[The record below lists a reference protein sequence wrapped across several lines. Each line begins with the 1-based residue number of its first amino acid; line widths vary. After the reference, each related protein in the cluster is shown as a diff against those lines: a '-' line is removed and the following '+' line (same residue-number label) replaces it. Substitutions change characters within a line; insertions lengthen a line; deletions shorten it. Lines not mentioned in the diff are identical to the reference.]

1 MSLYCISV
9 KTGLEEKFK
18 ENVLPLVNGNNCAF
32 QGFIH
37 ILRKRMRLKNGKEY
51 FDAFFPGYVFLE
63 TEECEASKLYVL
75 SGEKYFLRF
84 LPSNSSV
91 SPLVKGDLEIVSSI
105 LRFGSTVGIVPVKFD
120 AGDRV
125 IITDGPFKD
134 FSGNVIAVNRR
145 NKRLNI
151 QIDFMNGMRVVG
163 LCYEEV
169 QKQPAK

>member
-105 LRFGSTVGIVPVKFD
+105 LSFGSTVGIVPVKFD

-151 QIDFMNGMRVVG
+151 QIEFMMQNQRRSRFLQESVT
-163 LCYEEV
+163 L
-169 QKQPAK
+169 K

>member
-37 ILRKRMRLKNGKEY
+37 ILRKRMRLKNRKEY

-84 LPSNSSV
+84 YPQIVLSV
-91 SPLVKGDLEIVSSI
+91 LL
-105 LRFGSTVGIVPVKFD
+105 
-120 AGDRV
+120 
-125 IITDGPFKD
+125 
-134 FSGNVIAVNRR
+134 
-145 NKRLNI
+145 
-151 QIDFMNGMRVVG
+151 
-163 LCYEEV
+163 
-169 QKQPAK
+169 

>member
-75 SGEKYFLRF
+75 SREKYFLRF

-91 SPLVKGDLEIVSSI
+91 GPLVKGDLEIVSSI

-151 QIDFMNGMRVVG
+151 QIDFMMQNQRRSRFLQEAVT
-163 LCYEEV
+163 L
-169 QKQPAK
+169 K

>member
-9 KTGLEEKFK
+9 KNGLEEKFK
-18 ENVLPLVNGNNCAF
+18 ESILPLICGDECAF
-32 QGFIH
+32 EGFVH

-51 FDAFFPGYVFLE
+51 FDVFFPGYIFLE
-63 TEECEASKLYVL
+63 TEECEIARLLML
-75 SGEKYFLRF
+75 SVGKGFLRF
-84 LPSNSSV
+84 LPSNNSV
-91 SPLVKGDLEIVSSI
+91 SPLAKGDLEIVSSI

-120 AGDRV
+120 AGDKV

-151 QIDFMNGMRVVG
+151 QIDFMNGVRVVG

-169 QKQPAK
+169 QKQPSK

>member
-120 AGDRV
+120 EGDRV

-134 FSGNVIAVNRR
+134 FSGNVIAVKIGRAH
-145 NKRLNI
+145 
-151 QIDFMNGMRVVG
+151 V
-163 LCYEEV
+163 
-169 QKQPAK
+169 

>member
-9 KTGLEEKFK
+9 KTGQEEKFK

-105 LRFGSTVGIVPVKFD
+105 LSFGSTVGIVPVKFD
-120 AGDRV
+120 AGDREIGRAHV
-125 IITDGPFKD
+125 
-134 FSGNVIAVNRR
+134 
-145 NKRLNI
+145 
-151 QIDFMNGMRVVG
+151 
-163 LCYEEV
+163 
-169 QKQPAK
+169 

>member
-84 LPSNSSV
+84 LPSNSFV

-151 QIDFMNGMRVVG
+151 QIDFMNGVRVVG

>member
-51 FDAFFPGYVFLE
+51 LDAFFPGYVFL
-63 TEECEASKLYVL
+63 
-75 SGEKYFLRF
+75 

-105 LRFGSTVGIVPVKFD
+105 LSFGSTVGIVPVNFD

-151 QIDFMNGMRVVG
+151 QIDFMMQNQRRSRFLQEAVT
-163 LCYEEV
+163 L
-169 QKQPAK
+169 K

>member
-9 KTGLEEKFK
+9 KNGLEEKFK
-18 ENVLPLVNGNNCAF
+18 ESILPLICGDECAF
-32 QGFIH
+32 KGFVH

-63 TEECEASKLYVL
+63 TEECEIARLLML
-75 SGEKYFLRF
+75 SVGKGFLRF
-84 LPSNSSV
+84 LPSNNSV

-120 AGDRV
+120 AGDKV
-125 IITDGPFKD
+125 VITDGPFKD
-134 FSGNVIAVNRR
+134 FSGNVVAVNRR

-151 QIDFMNGMRVVG
+151 QIDFMNGVRVVG

-169 QKQPAK
+169 QKQPSE

>member
-120 AGDRV
+120 AGDRG

-151 QIDFMNGMRVVG
+151 QIEFMMQNQRRSRFLQESVT
-163 LCYEEV
+163 L
-169 QKQPAK
+169 K

>member
-51 FDAFFPGYVFLE
+51 FDAFFPGYVFL
-63 TEECEASKLYVL
+63 
-75 SGEKYFLRF
+75 
-84 LPSNSSV
+84 LPSNSFV

-120 AGDRV
+120 AGDRG

-151 QIDFMNGMRVVG
+151 QIDFMNGVRVVG

>member
-75 SGEKYFLRF
+75 SREKYFLRF

-151 QIDFMNGMRVVG
+151 QIEFMMQNQRRSRFLQEAVT
-163 LCYEEV
+163 L
-169 QKQPAK
+169 K

>member
-105 LRFGSTVGIVPVKFD
+105 LSFGSTVGIVPVKFD

-134 FSGNVIAVNRR
+134 FSGNVIAVIRR

-151 QIDFMNGMRVVG
+151 QIEFMMQNQRRSRFLQEAVT
-163 LCYEEV
+163 L
-169 QKQPAK
+169 K

>member
-18 ENVLPLVNGNNCAF
+18 ESVLPVIDGNECAF
-32 QGFIH
+32 HGVVH

-51 FDAFFPGYVFLE
+51 FDVFFPGYVFLE
-63 TEECEASKLYVL
+63 TEEHETARLLFL
-75 SGEKYFLRF
+75 SAGKGFLRF

-91 SPLVKGDLEIVSSI
+91 SPLVKDDLEIVSSI
-105 LRFGSTVGIVPVKFD
+105 LRFGSTVGIVPIKFD
-120 AGDRV
+120 AGDKV

-134 FSGNVIAVNRR
+134 FSGNVVAVNRR

-151 QIDFMNGMRVVG
+151 QIEFMNGVRVVG

-169 QKQPAK
+169 QKQPSK

>member
-18 ENVLPLVNGNNCAF
+18 ENVLLLVNGNNCAF

-151 QIDFMNGMRVVG
+151 QIEFMMQNQRRSRFLQEAVT
-163 LCYEEV
+163 L
-169 QKQPAK
+169 K

>member
-18 ENVLPLVNGNNCAF
+18 EKVLPLVNGNNCAF

-151 QIDFMNGMRVVG
+151 QIDFMMQNQRRSRFLQEAVT
-163 LCYEEV
+163 L
-169 QKQPAK
+169 K

>member
-18 ENVLPLVNGNNCAF
+18 EKVLPLVNGNNCAF

-37 ILRKRMRLKNGKEY
+37 ILRKWMRLKNGKEY

-75 SGEKYFLRF
+75 SRKKYFLRF

-125 IITDGPFKD
+125 IITDGSFKD

-151 QIDFMNGMRVVG
+151 QIDFMMQNQRRSRFLQEAVT
-163 LCYEEV
+163 L
-169 QKQPAK
+169 K

>member
-18 ENVLPLVNGNNCAF
+18 ENVLPLVNGDNCAF

-75 SGEKYFLRF
+75 SREKYFLRF

-120 AGDRV
+120 A
-125 IITDGPFKD
+125 
-134 FSGNVIAVNRR
+134 
-145 NKRLNI
+145 
-151 QIDFMNGMRVVG
+151 
-163 LCYEEV
+163 
-169 QKQPAK
+169 

>member
-18 ENVLPLVNGNNCAF
+18 ESILSLICGDECAF
-32 QGFIH
+32 QGFVH

-63 TEECEASKLYVL
+63 TEECEIARLLML
-75 SGEKYFLRF
+75 SVGKGFLRF

-105 LRFGSTVGIVPVKFD
+105 LSFGSTVGIVPVKFD
-120 AGDRV
+120 AGDKV

-151 QIDFMNGMRVVG
+151 QIDFMNGVRVVG

-169 QKQPAK
+169 QKQPSK

>member
-120 AGDRV
+120 EGDRV

-134 FSGNVIAVNRR
+134 FSGNVIAVDRR

-151 QIDFMNGMRVVG
+151 QIEFMMQNQRRSRFLQEAVT
-163 LCYEEV
+163 L
-169 QKQPAK
+169 K

>member
-1 MSLYCISV
+1 MLM
-9 KTGLEEKFK
+9 L
-18 ENVLPLVNGNNCAF
+18 
-32 QGFIH
+32 
-37 ILRKRMRLKNGKEY
+37 
-51 FDAFFPGYVFLE
+51 FFPGYVFLE

-145 NKRLNI
+145 NKHLNI
-151 QIDFMNGMRVVG
+151 QIDFMNGVRVVG

>member
-151 QIDFMNGMRVVG
+151 QIEFMMQNQRRSRFLQEAVT
-163 LCYEEV
+163 L
-169 QKQPAK
+169 K